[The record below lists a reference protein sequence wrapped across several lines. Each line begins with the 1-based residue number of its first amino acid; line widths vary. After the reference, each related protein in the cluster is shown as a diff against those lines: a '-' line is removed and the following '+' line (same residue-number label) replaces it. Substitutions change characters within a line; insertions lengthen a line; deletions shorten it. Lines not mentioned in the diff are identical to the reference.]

1 MKKSHLKG
9 GIRLSTLTII
19 LIGIAVAATVSIA
32 TTMLVSV
39 YNNSL
44 IKDAEVSSQ
53 QVVNQ
58 TTVAMNNYLDGMKEK
73 LDKISEEIENSES
86 IEAFFDNISVTTRLQ
101 TDVHSI
107 IVYDSDGKLIE
118 SASDGLKIKKDVY
131 KNLSFDK
138 TSFENSKEYA
148 LTAPH
153 VETIFKNSYPWVVT
167 LAKKEQ
173 NALFGKV
180 KYIAIDFRF
189 SEIAKYIDNIGM
201 GRHGYCFI
209 IDKDGNIVYHPQQQ
223 LLFVG
228 IKQEETKKFVGV
240 KDGVLYDNDI
250 LYTINTTADNNWRIV
265 GVNYTEELTADG
277 TSKIVDT
284 VLAVFLVSLFIAF
297 VIMILYSQVVN
308 KPVKELVKAMKKFE
322 TAANDFKYK
331 PEDNI
336 TVKEIKTLD
345 NSFEH
350 MTKQIKALMDKV
362 RNEEIALR
370 KTELKALQA
379 QINPHFLYNTLDSIQ
394 WMCEQN
400 KSEDAVKMVGAL
412 AKLFRISI
420 SRGHELITIK
430 DELQHA
436 KNYFIIQ
443 SYRYRNQ
450 FEYEFN
456 VDDGL
461 ENYLC
466 NKITIQ
472 PLIENAIYH
481 GIDRMVDEGKI
492 SVNVKDKGKDI
503 IIEVEDNGIGMTKE
517 QCEKILKKERSDSS
531 GIGVKNVNDRLKI
544 YFGDE
549 YGLTIESEL
558 DVGTKVTVKIP
569 KISEEPK
576 NEV

>member
-86 IEAFFDNISVTTRLQ
+86 IEAFFDNISVATRLQ

-138 TSFENSKEYA
+138 TAFENSKEYA

-549 YGLTIESEL
+549 YGLTVESEL

>member
-1 MKKSHLKG
+1 MKKIRFKG
-9 GIRLSTLTII
+9 SIRLSVLTII
-19 LIGIAVAATVSIA
+19 LIGIAVAATVAI
-32 TTMLVSV
+32 TITMFVPA
-39 YNNSL
+39 YNKSL
-44 IKDAEVSSQ
+44 LSDAEMSSEQAVS
-53 QVVNQ
+53 Q
-58 TTVAMNNYLDGMKEK
+58 TSVAINNYIDGMKSK
-73 LDKISEEIENSES
+73 LDKISEELENSNS
-86 IEAFFDNISVTTRLQ
+86 IEEFFDKIAVTARIQ
-101 TDVHSI
+101 TDIHSI

-118 SASDGLKIKKDVY
+118 TASDGLELKQDVY

-138 TSFENSKEYA
+138 NMFENTEDYVITS
-148 LTAPH
+148 PH
-153 VETIFKNSYPWVVT
+153 VQTIFKNSYPWVVT
-167 LAKKEQ
+167 IAKKEAD
-173 NALFGKV
+173 ALFGKI

-209 IDKDGNIVYHPQQQ
+209 IDKEGDIVYHPQQQ
-223 LLFVG
+223 LIFVG
-228 IKQEETKKFVGV
+228 IKNEETKNLVNY
-240 KDGVLYDNDI
+240 KDGINYENDTI
-250 LYTINTTADNNWRIV
+250 YTINSTADKNWRIV
-265 GVNYTEELTADG
+265 GVSYTEDLTAEG
-277 TSKIVDT
+277 ATRIYYS
-284 VLAVFLVSLFIAF
+284 VLGALLVSIIIAF
-297 VIMILYSQVVN
+297 VIMKLYSHVVN
-308 KPVKELVKAMKKFE
+308 KPVYELVKAMKDFE
-322 TAANDFKYK
+322 TSTKEFEYK
-331 PEDNI
+331 EENI
-336 TVKEIKTLD
+336 TVREIKTLD
-345 NSFEH
+345 ESFEH
-350 MTKQIKALMDKV
+350 MTSRIKALMEKV
-362 RNEEIALR
+362 RKEEIVLR

-394 WMCEQN
+394 WMCEQG

-430 DELQHA
+430 DELRHA
-436 KNYFIIQ
+436 ENYFIIQ

-492 SVNVKDKGKDI
+492 SVNVKDAGKDI
-503 IIEVEDNGIGMTKE
+503 IIEVEDNGIGMTAE
-517 QCEKILKKERSDSS
+517 QCKKILKKERSDSS

>member
-1 MKKSHLKG
+1 MKKIRFKG
-9 GIRLSTLTII
+9 SIRLSVLTII
-19 LIGIAVAATVSIA
+19 LIGIAVAATVAI
-32 TTMLVSV
+32 TITMFVPA
-39 YNNSL
+39 YNKSL
-44 IKDAEVSSQ
+44 LSDAEMSSEQAVS
-53 QVVNQ
+53 Q
-58 TTVAMNNYLDGMKEK
+58 TSVAINNYIDGMKSK
-73 LDKISEEIENSES
+73 LDKISEELENSNS
-86 IEAFFDNISVTTRLQ
+86 IEEFFDKIAVTARIQ
-101 TDVHSI
+101 TDIHSI

-118 SASDGLKIKKDVY
+118 TASDGLELKQDVY

-138 TSFENSKEYA
+138 NMFENTEDYVITS
-148 LTAPH
+148 PH
-153 VETIFKNSYPWVVT
+153 VQTIFKNSYPWVVT
-167 LAKKEQ
+167 IAKKEAD
-173 NALFGKV
+173 ALFGKI

-209 IDKDGNIVYHPQQQ
+209 IDKEGDIVYHPQQQ
-223 LLFVG
+223 LIFVG
-228 IKQEETKKFVGV
+228 IKNEETKNLVNY
-240 KDGVLYDNDI
+240 KDGINYENDTI
-250 LYTINTTADNNWRIV
+250 YTINSTADKNWRIV
-265 GVNYTEELTADG
+265 GISYTEDLTAEG
-277 TSKIVDT
+277 ATRIYYS
-284 VLAVFLVSLFIAF
+284 VLGALLVSIIIAF
-297 VIMILYSQVVN
+297 VIMKLYSHVVN
-308 KPVKELVKAMKKFE
+308 KPVYELVKAMKDFE
-322 TAANDFKYK
+322 TSTKEFEYK
-331 PEDNI
+331 EENI
-336 TVKEIKTLD
+336 TVREIKTLD
-345 NSFEH
+345 ESFEH
-350 MTKQIKALMDKV
+350 MTSRIKALMEKV
-362 RNEEIALR
+362 RKEEIVLR

-394 WMCEQN
+394 WMCEQG

-430 DELQHA
+430 DELRHA
-436 KNYFIIQ
+436 ENYFIIQ

-456 VDDGL
+456 VDAGL

-503 IIEVEDNGIGMTKE
+503 IIEVEDNGVGMTAE
-517 QCEKILKKERSDSS
+517 QCKKILKKERSDSS

>member
-1 MKKSHLKG
+1 MKKIRFKG
-9 GIRLSTLTII
+9 SIRLSVLTII
-19 LIGIAVAATVSIA
+19 LIGIAVAATVAI
-32 TTMLVSV
+32 TITMFVPT
-39 YNNSL
+39 YNKSL
-44 IKDAEVSSQ
+44 LSDAEMSSEQAVS
-53 QVVNQ
+53 Q
-58 TTVAMNNYLDGMKEK
+58 TSVAIHNYIDGMKSK
-73 LDKISEEIENSES
+73 LDKISEELENSNS
-86 IEAFFDNISVTTRLQ
+86 IEEFFDKIAVTARIQ
-101 TDVHSI
+101 TDIHSI
-107 IVYDSDGKLIE
+107 IVYDSYGKLIE
-118 SASDGLKIKKDVY
+118 TASDGLELKQDVY
-131 KNLSFDK
+131 KKLSFDK
-138 TSFENSKEYA
+138 NMFENTEDYVITS
-148 LTAPH
+148 PH
-153 VETIFKNSYPWVVT
+153 VQTIFKNSYPWVVT
-167 LAKKEQ
+167 IAKKEAD
-173 NALFGKV
+173 ALFGKI

-209 IDKDGNIVYHPQQQ
+209 IDKEGDIVYHPQQQ
-223 LLFVG
+223 LIFVG
-228 IKQEETKKFVGV
+228 IKNEETKNLVYY
-240 KDGVLYDNDI
+240 KDGINYENDTI
-250 LYTINTTADNNWRIV
+250 YTINSTADKNWRIV
-265 GVNYTEELTADG
+265 GVSYTEDLTAEG
-277 TSKIVDT
+277 ATRIYYS
-284 VLAVFLVSLFIAF
+284 VLGALLVSIIIAF
-297 VIMILYSQVVN
+297 VIMKFYSHVVN
-308 KPVKELVKAMKKFE
+308 KPVYELVKAMKDFE
-322 TAANDFKYK
+322 TSTKEFEYK
-331 PEDNI
+331 EENI
-336 TVKEIKTLD
+336 TVREIKTLD
-345 NSFEH
+345 ESFEH
-350 MTKQIKALMDKV
+350 MTSRIKALMEKV
-362 RNEEIALR
+362 RKEEIVLR

-394 WMCEQN
+394 WMCEQG

-430 DELQHA
+430 DELRHA
-436 KNYFIIQ
+436 ENYFIIQ

-456 VDDGL
+456 VDAGL

-492 SVNVKDKGKDI
+492 SVNVKDAGKDI
-503 IIEVEDNGIGMTKE
+503 IIEVEDNGIGMTAE
-517 QCEKILKKERSDSS
+517 QCKKILKKERSDSS

>member
-1 MKKSHLKG
+1 MKKIRFKG
-9 GIRLSTLTII
+9 SIRLSVLTII
-19 LIGIAVAATVSIA
+19 LIGIAVAATVAI
-32 TTMLVSV
+32 TITMFVPT
-39 YNNSL
+39 YNKSL
-44 IKDAEVSSQ
+44 LSDAEMSSEQAVS
-53 QVVNQ
+53 Q
-58 TTVAMNNYLDGMKEK
+58 TSVAIHNYIDGMKSK
-73 LDKISEEIENSES
+73 LDKISEELENSNS
-86 IEAFFDNISVTTRLQ
+86 IEEFFDKIAVTARIQ
-101 TDVHSI
+101 TDIHSI
-107 IVYDSDGKLIE
+107 IVYDSYGKLIE
-118 SASDGLKIKKDVY
+118 TASDGLELKQDVY

-138 TSFENSKEYA
+138 NMFENTEDYVITS
-148 LTAPH
+148 PH
-153 VETIFKNSYPWVVT
+153 VQTIFKNSYPWVVT
-167 LAKKEQ
+167 IAKKEAD
-173 NALFGKV
+173 ALFGKI

-209 IDKDGNIVYHPQQQ
+209 IDKEGDIVYHPQQQ
-223 LLFVG
+223 LIFVG
-228 IKQEETKKFVGV
+228 IKNEETKNLVYY
-240 KDGVLYDNDI
+240 KDGINYENDTI
-250 LYTINTTADNNWRIV
+250 YTINSTADKNWRIV
-265 GVNYTEELTADG
+265 GVSYTEDLTAEG
-277 TSKIVDT
+277 ATRIYYS
-284 VLAVFLVSLFIAF
+284 VLGALLVSIIIAF
-297 VIMILYSQVVN
+297 VIMKFYSHVVN
-308 KPVKELVKAMKKFE
+308 KPVYELVKAMKDFE
-322 TAANDFKYK
+322 TSTKEFEYK
-331 PEDNI
+331 EENI
-336 TVKEIKTLD
+336 TVREIKTLD
-345 NSFEH
+345 ESFEH
-350 MTKQIKALMDKV
+350 MTSRIKALMEKV
-362 RNEEIALR
+362 RKEEIVLR

-394 WMCEQN
+394 WMCEQG

-430 DELQHA
+430 DELRHA
-436 KNYFIIQ
+436 ENYFIIQ

-456 VDDGL
+456 VDAGL

-492 SVNVKDKGKDI
+492 SVNVKDAGKDI
-503 IIEVEDNGIGMTKE
+503 IIEVEDNGIGMTAE
-517 QCEKILKKERSDSS
+517 QCKKILKKERSDSS

>member
-1 MKKSHLKG
+1 MKKIRFKG
-9 GIRLSTLTII
+9 SIRLSVLTII
-19 LIGIAVAATVSIA
+19 LIGIAVAATVAI
-32 TTMLVSV
+32 TITMFVPA
-39 YNNSL
+39 YNKSL
-44 IKDAEVSSQ
+44 LSDAEMSSEQAVS
-53 QVVNQ
+53 Q
-58 TTVAMNNYLDGMKEK
+58 TSVAINNYIDGMKSK
-73 LDKISEEIENSES
+73 LDKISEELENSNS
-86 IEAFFDNISVTTRLQ
+86 IEEFFDKIAVTARIQ
-101 TDVHSI
+101 TDIHSI

-118 SASDGLKIKKDVY
+118 TASDGLELKQDVY

-138 TSFENSKEYA
+138 NMFENTEDYVITS
-148 LTAPH
+148 PH
-153 VETIFKNSYPWVVT
+153 VQTIFKNSYPWVVT
-167 LAKKEQ
+167 IAKKEAD
-173 NALFGKV
+173 ALFGKI

-209 IDKDGNIVYHPQQQ
+209 IDKEGDIVYHPQQQ
-223 LLFVG
+223 LIFVG
-228 IKQEETKKFVGV
+228 IKNEETKNLVNY
-240 KDGVLYDNDI
+240 KDGINYENDTI
-250 LYTINTTADNNWRIV
+250 YTINSTADKNWRIV
-265 GVNYTEELTADG
+265 GISYTEDLTAEG
-277 TSKIVDT
+277 ATRIYYS
-284 VLAVFLVSLFIAF
+284 VLGALLVSIIIAF
-297 VIMILYSQVVN
+297 VIMKLYSHVVN
-308 KPVKELVKAMKKFE
+308 KPVYELVKAMKDFE
-322 TAANDFKYK
+322 TSTKEFEYK
-331 PEDNI
+331 EENI
-336 TVKEIKTLD
+336 TVREIKTLD
-345 NSFEH
+345 ESFEH
-350 MTKQIKALMDKV
+350 MTSRIKALMEKV
-362 RNEEIALR
+362 RKEEIVLR

-394 WMCEQN
+394 WMCEQG

-430 DELQHA
+430 DELRHA
-436 KNYFIIQ
+436 ENYFIIQ

-456 VDDGL
+456 VDAGL

-503 IIEVEDNGIGMTKE
+503 IIEVEDNGVGMTAE
-517 QCEKILKKERSDSS
+517 QCKKILKKERSDSS

-549 YGLTIESEL
+549 YGVTIESEL

>member
-1 MKKSHLKG
+1 MKKIRFKG
-9 GIRLSTLTII
+9 SIRLSVLTII
-19 LIGIAVAATVSIA
+19 LIGIAVAATVAI
-32 TTMLVSV
+32 TITMFVPA
-39 YNNSL
+39 YNKSL
-44 IKDAEVSSQ
+44 LSDAEMSSEQAVS
-53 QVVNQ
+53 Q
-58 TTVAMNNYLDGMKEK
+58 TSVAINNYIDGMKSK
-73 LDKISEEIENSES
+73 LDKISEELENSNS
-86 IEAFFDNISVTTRLQ
+86 IEEFFDKIAVTARIQ
-101 TDVHSI
+101 TDIHSI

-118 SASDGLKIKKDVY
+118 TASDGLELKQDVY

-138 TSFENSKEYA
+138 NMFENTEDYVITS
-148 LTAPH
+148 PH
-153 VETIFKNSYPWVVT
+153 VQTIFKNSYPWVVT
-167 LAKKEQ
+167 IAKKEAD
-173 NALFGKV
+173 ALFGKI

-209 IDKDGNIVYHPQQQ
+209 IDKEGDIVYHPQQQ
-223 LLFVG
+223 LIFVG
-228 IKQEETKKFVGV
+228 IKNEETKNLVNY
-240 KDGVLYDNDI
+240 KDGINYENDTI
-250 LYTINTTADNNWRIV
+250 YTINSTADKNWRIV
-265 GVNYTEELTADG
+265 GVSYTEDLTAEG
-277 TSKIVDT
+277 ATRIYYS
-284 VLAVFLVSLFIAF
+284 VLGALLVSIIIAF
-297 VIMILYSQVVN
+297 VIMKLYSHVVN
-308 KPVKELVKAMKKFE
+308 KPVYELVKAMKDFE
-322 TAANDFKYK
+322 TSTKEFEYK
-331 PEDNI
+331 EENI
-336 TVKEIKTLD
+336 TVREIKTLD
-345 NSFEH
+345 ESFEH
-350 MTKQIKALMDKV
+350 MTSRIKALMEKV
-362 RNEEIALR
+362 RKEEIVLR

-394 WMCEQN
+394 WMCEQG

-430 DELQHA
+430 DELRHA
-436 KNYFIIQ
+436 ENYFIIQ

-456 VDDGL
+456 VDAGL

-503 IIEVEDNGIGMTKE
+503 IIEVEDNGVGMTAE
-517 QCEKILKKERSDSS
+517 QCKKILKKERSDSS

>member
-1 MKKSHLKG
+1 MKKIRFKG
-9 GIRLSTLTII
+9 SIRLSVLTII
-19 LIGIAVAATVSIA
+19 LIGIAVAATVAI
-32 TTMLVSV
+32 TITMFVPA
-39 YNNSL
+39 YNKSL
-44 IKDAEVSSQ
+44 LSDAEMSSEQAVS
-53 QVVNQ
+53 Q
-58 TTVAMNNYLDGMKEK
+58 TSVAINNYIDGMKSK
-73 LDKISEEIENSES
+73 LDKISEELENSNS
-86 IEAFFDNISVTTRLQ
+86 IEEFFDKIAVTARIQ
-101 TDVHSI
+101 TDIHSI

-118 SASDGLKIKKDVY
+118 TASDGLELKQDVY

-138 TSFENSKEYA
+138 NMFENTEDYVITS
-148 LTAPH
+148 PH
-153 VETIFKNSYPWVVT
+153 VQTIFKNSYPWVVT
-167 LAKKEQ
+167 IAKKEAD
-173 NALFGKV
+173 ALFGKI

-209 IDKDGNIVYHPQQQ
+209 IDKEGDIVYHPQQQ
-223 LLFVG
+223 LIFVG
-228 IKQEETKKFVGV
+228 IKNEETKNLVNY
-240 KDGVLYDNDI
+240 KDGINYENDTI
-250 LYTINTTADNNWRIV
+250 YTINSTADKNWRIV
-265 GVNYTEELTADG
+265 GVSYTEDLTAEG
-277 TSKIVDT
+277 ATRIYYS
-284 VLAVFLVSLFIAF
+284 VLGALLVSIIIAF
-297 VIMILYSQVVN
+297 VIMKLYSHVVN
-308 KPVKELVKAMKKFE
+308 KPVYELVKAMKDFE
-322 TAANDFKYK
+322 TSTKEFEYK
-331 PEDNI
+331 EENI
-336 TVKEIKTLD
+336 TVREIKTLD
-345 NSFEH
+345 ESFEH
-350 MTKQIKALMDKV
+350 MTSRIKALMEKV
-362 RNEEIALR
+362 RKEEIVLR

-394 WMCEQN
+394 WMCEQG

-430 DELQHA
+430 DELRHA
-436 KNYFIIQ
+436 ENYFIIQ

-456 VDDGL
+456 VDAGL

-503 IIEVEDNGIGMTKE
+503 IIEVEDNGIGMTAE
-517 QCEKILKKERSDSS
+517 QCKKILKKERSDSS

>member
-1 MKKSHLKG
+1 MKKIRFKG
-9 GIRLSTLTII
+9 SIRLSVLTII
-19 LIGIAVAATVSIA
+19 LIGIAVAATVAI
-32 TTMLVSV
+32 TITMFVPA
-39 YNNSL
+39 YNKSL
-44 IKDAEVSSQ
+44 LSDAEMSSEQAVS
-53 QVVNQ
+53 Q
-58 TTVAMNNYLDGMKEK
+58 TSVAINNYIDGMKSK
-73 LDKISEEIENSES
+73 LDKISEELENSNS
-86 IEAFFDNISVTTRLQ
+86 IEEFFDKIAVTARIQ
-101 TDVHSI
+101 TDIHSI

-118 SASDGLKIKKDVY
+118 TASDGLELKQDVY

-138 TSFENSKEYA
+138 NMFENTEDYVITS
-148 LTAPH
+148 PH
-153 VETIFKNSYPWVVT
+153 VQTIFKNSYPWVVT
-167 LAKKEQ
+167 IAKKEAD
-173 NALFGKV
+173 ALFGKI

-209 IDKDGNIVYHPQQQ
+209 IDKEGDIVYHPQQQ
-223 LLFVG
+223 LIFVG
-228 IKQEETKKFVGV
+228 IKNEETKNLVNY
-240 KDGVLYDNDI
+240 KDGINYENDTI
-250 LYTINTTADNNWRIV
+250 YTINSTADKNWRIV
-265 GVNYTEELTADG
+265 GISYTEDLTAEG
-277 TSKIVDT
+277 ATRIYYS
-284 VLAVFLVSLFIAF
+284 VLGALLVSIIIAF
-297 VIMILYSQVVN
+297 VIMKLYSHVVN
-308 KPVKELVKAMKKFE
+308 KPVYELVKAMKDFE
-322 TAANDFKYK
+322 TSTKEFEYK
-331 PEDNI
+331 EENI
-336 TVKEIKTLD
+336 TVREIKTLD
-345 NSFEH
+345 ESFEH
-350 MTKQIKALMDKV
+350 MTSRIKALMEKV
-362 RNEEIALR
+362 RKEEIVLR

-394 WMCEQN
+394 WMCEQG

-430 DELQHA
+430 DELRHA
-436 KNYFIIQ
+436 ENYFIIQ

-456 VDDGL
+456 VDAGL

-492 SVNVKDKGKDI
+492 SVNVKDAGKDI
-503 IIEVEDNGIGMTKE
+503 IIEVEDNGIGMTAE
-517 QCEKILKKERSDSS
+517 QCKKILKKERSDSS

>member
-1 MKKSHLKG
+1 MKKIRFKG
-9 GIRLSTLTII
+9 SIRLSVLTII
-19 LIGIAVAATVSIA
+19 LIGIAVAATVAI
-32 TTMLVSV
+32 TITMFVPA
-39 YNNSL
+39 YNKSL
-44 IKDAEVSSQ
+44 LSDAEMSSEQAVS
-53 QVVNQ
+53 Q
-58 TTVAMNNYLDGMKEK
+58 TSVAINNYIDGMKSK
-73 LDKISEEIENSES
+73 LDKISEELENSNS
-86 IEAFFDNISVTTRLQ
+86 IEEFFDKIAVTARIQ
-101 TDVHSI
+101 TDIHSI

-118 SASDGLKIKKDVY
+118 TASDGLELKQDVY

-138 TSFENSKEYA
+138 NMFENTEDYVITS
-148 LTAPH
+148 PH
-153 VETIFKNSYPWVVT
+153 VQTIFKNSYPWVVT
-167 LAKKEQ
+167 IAKKEAD
-173 NALFGKV
+173 ALFGKI

-209 IDKDGNIVYHPQQQ
+209 IDKEGDIVYHPQQQ
-223 LLFVG
+223 LIFVG
-228 IKQEETKKFVGV
+228 IKNEETKNLVNY
-240 KDGVLYDNDI
+240 KDGINYENDTI
-250 LYTINTTADNNWRIV
+250 YTINSTADKNWRIV
-265 GVNYTEELTADG
+265 GVSYTEDLTAEG
-277 TSKIVDT
+277 ATRIYYS
-284 VLAVFLVSLFIAF
+284 VLGALLVSIIIAF
-297 VIMILYSQVVN
+297 VIMKLYSHVVN
-308 KPVKELVKAMKKFE
+308 KPVYELVKAMKDFE
-322 TAANDFKYK
+322 TSTKEFEYK
-331 PEDNI
+331 EENI
-336 TVKEIKTLD
+336 TVREIKTLD
-345 NSFEH
+345 ESFEH
-350 MTKQIKALMDKV
+350 MTSRIKALMEKV
-362 RNEEIALR
+362 RKEEIVLR

-394 WMCEQN
+394 WMCEQG

-430 DELQHA
+430 DELRHA
-436 KNYFIIQ
+436 ENYFIIQ

-456 VDDGL
+456 VDAGL

-503 IIEVEDNGIGMTKE
+503 IIEVEDNGIGMTAE
-517 QCEKILKKERSDSS
+517 QCKKILKKERSDSS

-569 KISEEPK
+569 KISEDPK

>member
-1 MKKSHLKG
+1 MKKIRFKG
-9 GIRLSTLTII
+9 SIRLSVLTII
-19 LIGIAVAATVSIA
+19 LIGIAVAATVAI
-32 TTMLVSV
+32 TITMFVPA
-39 YNNSL
+39 YNKSL
-44 IKDAEVSSQ
+44 LSDAEMSSEQAVS
-53 QVVNQ
+53 Q
-58 TTVAMNNYLDGMKEK
+58 TSVAINNYIDGMKSK
-73 LDKISEEIENSES
+73 LDKISEELENSNS
-86 IEAFFDNISVTTRLQ
+86 IEEFFDKIAVTARIQ
-101 TDVHSI
+101 TDIHSI

-118 SASDGLKIKKDVY
+118 TASDGLELKQDVY

-138 TSFENSKEYA
+138 NMFENTEDYVITS
-148 LTAPH
+148 PH
-153 VETIFKNSYPWVVT
+153 VQTIFKNSYPWVVT
-167 LAKKEQ
+167 IAKKEAD
-173 NALFGKV
+173 ALFGKI

-209 IDKDGNIVYHPQQQ
+209 IDKEGDIVYHPQQQ
-223 LLFVG
+223 LIFVG
-228 IKQEETKKFVGV
+228 IKNEETKNLVYY
-240 KDGVLYDNDI
+240 KDGINYENDTI
-250 LYTINTTADNNWRIV
+250 YTINSTADKNWRIV
-265 GVNYTEELTADG
+265 GVSYTEDLTAEG
-277 TSKIVDT
+277 ATRIYYS
-284 VLAVFLVSLFIAF
+284 VLGALLVSVIIAF
-297 VIMILYSQVVN
+297 VIMKLYSHVVN
-308 KPVKELVKAMKKFE
+308 KPVYELVKAMKDFE
-322 TAANDFKYK
+322 TSTKEFEYK
-331 PEDNI
+331 EENI
-336 TVKEIKTLD
+336 TVREIKTLD
-345 NSFEH
+345 ESFEH
-350 MTKQIKALMDKV
+350 MTSRIKALMEKV
-362 RNEEIALR
+362 RKEEIVLR
-370 KTELKALQA
+370 KTELKALQS

-394 WMCEQN
+394 WMCEQG

-430 DELQHA
+430 DELRHA
-436 KNYFIIQ
+436 ENYFIIQ

-456 VDDGL
+456 VDAGL

-492 SVNVKDKGKDI
+492 SVNVKDAGKDI
-503 IIEVEDNGIGMTKE
+503 IIEVEDNGIGMTAE
-517 QCEKILKKERSDSS
+517 QCKKILKKERSDSS

>member
-1 MKKSHLKG
+1 MKKIRFKG
-9 GIRLSTLTII
+9 SIRLSVLTII
-19 LIGIAVAATVSIA
+19 LIGIAVAATVAI
-32 TTMLVSV
+32 TITMFVPA
-39 YNNSL
+39 YNKSL
-44 IKDAEVSSQ
+44 LSDAEMSSEQAVS
-53 QVVNQ
+53 Q
-58 TTVAMNNYLDGMKEK
+58 TSVAINNYIDGMKSK
-73 LDKISEEIENSES
+73 LDKISEELENSNS
-86 IEAFFDNISVTTRLQ
+86 IEEFFDKIAVTARIQ
-101 TDVHSI
+101 TDIHSI

-118 SASDGLKIKKDVY
+118 TASDGLELKQDVY

-138 TSFENSKEYA
+138 NMFENTEDYVITS
-148 LTAPH
+148 PH
-153 VETIFKNSYPWVVT
+153 VQTIFKNSYPWVVT
-167 LAKKEQ
+167 IAKKEAD
-173 NALFGKV
+173 ALFGKI

-209 IDKDGNIVYHPQQQ
+209 IDKEGDIVYHPQQQ
-223 LLFVG
+223 LIFVG
-228 IKQEETKKFVGV
+228 IKNEETKNLVNY
-240 KDGVLYDNDI
+240 KDGINYENDTI
-250 LYTINTTADNNWRIV
+250 YTINSTADKNWRIV
-265 GVNYTEELTADG
+265 GVSYTEDLTAEG
-277 TSKIVDT
+277 ATRIYYS
-284 VLAVFLVSLFIAF
+284 VLGALLVSIIIAF
-297 VIMILYSQVVN
+297 VIMKLYSHVVN
-308 KPVKELVKAMKKFE
+308 KPVYELVKAMKDFE
-322 TAANDFKYK
+322 TSTKEFEYNE
-331 PEDNI
+331 EDI
-336 TVKEIKTLD
+336 TVREIKTLD
-345 NSFEH
+345 ESFEH
-350 MTKQIKALMDKV
+350 MTSRIKALMEKV
-362 RNEEIALR
+362 RKEEIVLR

-394 WMCEQN
+394 WMCEQG

-430 DELQHA
+430 DELRHA
-436 KNYFIIQ
+436 ENYFIIQ

-456 VDDGL
+456 VDAGL

-503 IIEVEDNGIGMTKE
+503 IIEVEDNGIGMTAE
-517 QCEKILKKERSDSS
+517 QCKKILKKERSDSS

>member
-1 MKKSHLKG
+1 MKKIRFKG
-9 GIRLSTLTII
+9 SIRLSVLTII
-19 LIGIAVAATVSIA
+19 LIGIAVAATVAI
-32 TTMLVSV
+32 TITMFVPA
-39 YNNSL
+39 YNKSL
-44 IKDAEVSSQ
+44 LSDAEMSSEQAVS
-53 QVVNQ
+53 Q
-58 TTVAMNNYLDGMKEK
+58 TSVAINNYIDGMKSK
-73 LDKISEEIENSES
+73 LDKISEELENSNS
-86 IEAFFDNISVTTRLQ
+86 IEEFFDKIAVTARIQ
-101 TDVHSI
+101 TDIHSI

-118 SASDGLKIKKDVY
+118 TASDGLELKQDVY

-138 TSFENSKEYA
+138 NMFENTEDYVITS
-148 LTAPH
+148 PH
-153 VETIFKNSYPWVVT
+153 VQTIFKNSYPWVVT
-167 LAKKEQ
+167 IAKKEAD
-173 NALFGKV
+173 ALFGKI

-209 IDKDGNIVYHPQQQ
+209 IDKEGDIVYHPQQQ
-223 LLFVG
+223 LIFVG
-228 IKQEETKKFVGV
+228 IKNEETKNLVYY
-240 KDGVLYDNDI
+240 KDGINYENDTI
-250 LYTINTTADNNWRIV
+250 YTINSTADKNWRIV
-265 GVNYTEELTADG
+265 GVSYTEDLTAEG
-277 TSKIVDT
+277 ATRIYYS
-284 VLAVFLVSLFIAF
+284 VLGALLVSVIIAF
-297 VIMILYSQVVN
+297 VIMKLYSHVVN
-308 KPVKELVKAMKKFE
+308 KPVYELVKAMKDFE
-322 TAANDFKYK
+322 TSTKEFEYK
-331 PEDNI
+331 EENI
-336 TVKEIKTLD
+336 TVREIKTLD
-345 NSFEH
+345 ESFEH
-350 MTKQIKALMDKV
+350 MTSRIKALMEKV
-362 RNEEIALR
+362 RKEEIVLR

-394 WMCEQN
+394 WMCEQG

-430 DELQHA
+430 DELRHA
-436 KNYFIIQ
+436 ENYFIIQ

-456 VDDGL
+456 VDAGL

-492 SVNVKDKGKDI
+492 SVNVKDAGKDI
-503 IIEVEDNGIGMTKE
+503 IIEVEDNGIGMTAE
-517 QCEKILKKERSDSS
+517 QCKKILKKERSDSS

>member
-1 MKKSHLKG
+1 MKS
-9 GIRLSTLTII
+9 
-19 LIGIAVAATVSIA
+19 
-32 TTMLVSV
+32 
-39 YNNSL
+39 
-44 IKDAEVSSQ
+44 
-53 QVVNQ
+53 
-58 TTVAMNNYLDGMKEK
+58 K
-73 LDKISEEIENSES
+73 LDKISEELENSNS
-86 IEAFFDNISVTTRLQ
+86 IEEFFDKIAVTARIQ
-101 TDVHSI
+101 TDIHSI

-118 SASDGLKIKKDVY
+118 TASDGLELKQDVY

-138 TSFENSKEYA
+138 NMFENTEDYVITS
-148 LTAPH
+148 PH
-153 VETIFKNSYPWVVT
+153 VQTIFKNSYPWVVT
-167 LAKKEQ
+167 IAKKEAD
-173 NALFGKV
+173 ALFGKI

-209 IDKDGNIVYHPQQQ
+209 IDKEGDIVYHPQQQ
-223 LLFVG
+223 LIFVG
-228 IKQEETKKFVGV
+228 IKNEETKNLVNY
-240 KDGVLYDNDI
+240 KDGINYENDTI
-250 LYTINTTADNNWRIV
+250 YTINSTADKNWRIV
-265 GVNYTEELTADG
+265 GISYTEDLTAEG
-277 TSKIVDT
+277 ATRIYYS
-284 VLAVFLVSLFIAF
+284 VLGALLVSIIIAF
-297 VIMILYSQVVN
+297 VIMKLYSHVVN
-308 KPVKELVKAMKKFE
+308 KPVYELVKAMKDFE
-322 TAANDFKYK
+322 TSTKEFEYK
-331 PEDNI
+331 EENI
-336 TVKEIKTLD
+336 TVREIKTLD
-345 NSFEH
+345 ESFEH
-350 MTKQIKALMDKV
+350 MTSRIKALMEKV
-362 RNEEIALR
+362 RKEEIVLR

-394 WMCEQN
+394 WMCEQG

-430 DELQHA
+430 DELRHA
-436 KNYFIIQ
+436 ENYFIIQ

-456 VDDGL
+456 VDAGL

-503 IIEVEDNGIGMTKE
+503 IIEVEDNGVGMTAE
-517 QCEKILKKERSDSS
+517 QCKKILKKERSDSS

>member
-1 MKKSHLKG
+1 MKKIRFKG
-9 GIRLSTLTII
+9 SIRLSVLTII
-19 LIGIAVAATVSIA
+19 LIGIAVAATVAI
-32 TTMLVSV
+32 TITMFVPT
-39 YNNSL
+39 YNKSL
-44 IKDAEVSSQ
+44 LSDAEMSSEQAVS
-53 QVVNQ
+53 Q
-58 TTVAMNNYLDGMKEK
+58 TSVAINNYIDGMKSK
-73 LDKISEEIENSES
+73 LDKISEELENSNS
-86 IEAFFDNISVTTRLQ
+86 IEEFFDKIAVTARIQ
-101 TDVHSI
+101 TDIHSI
-107 IVYDSDGKLIE
+107 IVYDSYGKLIE
-118 SASDGLKIKKDVY
+118 TASDGLELKQDVY

-138 TSFENSKEYA
+138 NMFENTEDYVITS
-148 LTAPH
+148 PH
-153 VETIFKNSYPWVVT
+153 VQTIFKNSYPWVVT
-167 LAKKEQ
+167 IAKKEAD
-173 NALFGKV
+173 ALFGKI

-209 IDKDGNIVYHPQQQ
+209 IDKEGDIVYHPQQQ
-223 LLFVG
+223 LIFVG
-228 IKQEETKKFVGV
+228 IKNEETKNLVYY
-240 KDGVLYDNDI
+240 KDGINYENDTI
-250 LYTINTTADNNWRIV
+250 YTINSTADKNWRIV
-265 GVNYTEELTADG
+265 GVSYTEDLTAEG
-277 TSKIVDT
+277 ATRIYYS
-284 VLAVFLVSLFIAF
+284 VLGALLVSIIIAF
-297 VIMILYSQVVN
+297 VIMKFYSHVVN
-308 KPVKELVKAMKKFE
+308 KPVYELVKAMKDFE
-322 TAANDFKYK
+322 TSTKEFEYK
-331 PEDNI
+331 EENI
-336 TVKEIKTLD
+336 TVREIKTLD
-345 NSFEH
+345 ESFEH
-350 MTKQIKALMDKV
+350 MTSRIKALMEKV
-362 RNEEIALR
+362 RKEEIVLR

-394 WMCEQN
+394 WMCEQG

-430 DELQHA
+430 DELRHA
-436 KNYFIIQ
+436 ENYFIIQ

-456 VDDGL
+456 VDAGL

-492 SVNVKDKGKDI
+492 SVNVKDAGKDI
-503 IIEVEDNGIGMTKE
+503 IIEVEDNGIGMTAE
-517 QCEKILKKERSDSS
+517 QCKKILKKERSDSS

>member
-1 MKKSHLKG
+1 MKKIRFKG
-9 GIRLSTLTII
+9 SIRLSVLTII
-19 LIGIAVAATVSIA
+19 LIGIAVAATVAI
-32 TTMLVSV
+32 TITMFVPA
-39 YNNSL
+39 YNKSL
-44 IKDAEVSSQ
+44 LSDAEMSSEQAVS
-53 QVVNQ
+53 Q
-58 TTVAMNNYLDGMKEK
+58 TSVAINNYIDGMKSK
-73 LDKISEEIENSES
+73 LDKISEELENSNS
-86 IEAFFDNISVTTRLQ
+86 IEEFFDKIAVTARIQ
-101 TDVHSI
+101 TDIHSI
-107 IVYDSDGKLIE
+107 IVYDSYGKLIE
-118 SASDGLKIKKDVY
+118 TASDGLELKQDVY

-138 TSFENSKEYA
+138 NMFENTEDYVITS
-148 LTAPH
+148 PH
-153 VETIFKNSYPWVVT
+153 VQTIFKNSYPWVVT
-167 LAKKEQ
+167 IAKKEAD
-173 NALFGKV
+173 ALFGKI

-209 IDKDGNIVYHPQQQ
+209 IDKEGDIVYHPQQQ
-223 LLFVG
+223 LIFVG
-228 IKQEETKKFVGV
+228 IKNEETKNLVYY
-240 KDGVLYDNDI
+240 KDGINYENDTI
-250 LYTINTTADNNWRIV
+250 YTINSTADKNWRIV
-265 GVNYTEELTADG
+265 GVSYTEDLTAEG
-277 TSKIVDT
+277 ATRIYYS
-284 VLAVFLVSLFIAF
+284 VLGALLVSIIIAF
-297 VIMILYSQVVN
+297 VIMKFYSHVVN
-308 KPVKELVKAMKKFE
+308 KPVYELVKAMKDFE
-322 TAANDFKYK
+322 TSTKEFEYK
-331 PEDNI
+331 EENI
-336 TVKEIKTLD
+336 TVREIKTLD
-345 NSFEH
+345 ESFEH
-350 MTKQIKALMDKV
+350 MTSRIKALMEKV
-362 RNEEIALR
+362 RKEEIVLR

-394 WMCEQN
+394 WMCEQG

-430 DELQHA
+430 DELRHA
-436 KNYFIIQ
+436 ENYFIIQ

-456 VDDGL
+456 VDAGL

-492 SVNVKDKGKDI
+492 SVNVKDAGKDI
-503 IIEVEDNGIGMTKE
+503 IIEVEDNGIGMTAE
-517 QCEKILKKERSDSS
+517 QCKKILKKERSDSS